1 MLEELETTY
10 STAKKGSCC
19 QNDCK
24 LDMGSRKGY
33 RIFKGELLRD
43 EHTILKKKSLK
54 NGLIKMCDCIIIM
67 NEKKIVLV
75 ELKCKHAKADETEE
89 QLTNAAELA
98 LEITEKY
105 GSDFEI
111 FFFILVCGRMHPM
124 EVKLLRRCRPRV
136 FEKEYNATI
145 GGDRCLLD
153 DLIAKHGP
161 GARASKSTR

>member
-1 MLEELETTY
+1 MLDELETTY
-10 STAKKGSCC
+10 LNAKKSSCC

-24 LDMGSRKGY
+24 LDMGSRRGY

-43 EHTILKKKSLK
+43 EHAILKKKSLK

-75 ELKCKHAKADETEE
+75 ELKCKHAKADKTEE

-98 LEITEKY
+98 LEITGEY

-111 FFFILVCGRMHPM
+111 FFFILVCSGMRPM
-124 EVKLLRRCRPRV
+124 EVRLLKRCRPRV
-136 FEKEYNATI
+136 FEKGYNATI
-145 GGDRCLLD
+145 GGNRCLLD